1 MIQISLSTHF
11 RIVGFIYLGSI
22 YLGFTFI
29 TDLVLGK
36 TYLGFTLP
44 VLFFLG
50 FRVYFKL

>member
-11 RIVGFIYLGSI
+11 RIEDATQNQSLVVGFI

-36 TYLGFTLP
+36 TYLGFTVT
-44 VLFFLG
+44 VLFF
-50 FRVYFKL
+50 